1 MLSGDLAEVFD
12 KAYDLRLWLN
22 RMLFIRRKLLNA
34 GQNFHFAVEI
44 SQYMGFVFFSE
55 AGQEVLGV
63 ALLAKSLPMKSL
75 IRTITNSSI

>member
-12 KAYDLRLWLN
+12 KAYGLRLWLN

-44 SQYMGFVFFSE
+44 SQYMGFVFFQRGWPGG
-55 AGQEVLGV
+55 AGSCFISQKPPNEIID
-63 ALLAKSLPMKSL
+63 PD
-75 IRTITNSSI
+75 NNQ